1 MINAGII
8 GLGKMGLSHC
18 AILNAHP
25 EVNLVGVCD
34 TSKFNR
40 FILGKYSQLECFD
53 DYNKM
58 LKEKQ
63 LDCLFIATPTRF
75 HADMATQG
83 LELGLHLFVEKPF
96 CLDPADSVRLSRLAA
111 DKGLVTQVGYHNRF
125 VGSFCEAQRLLAENI
140 IGEVH
145 HYLAEAY
152 GPVVLKE
159 KGGTWRSSATEG
171 GGCLYDYASHV
182 VNLTEFLVGPAN
194 KASGS
199 VLQSIFSKGVDDAV
213 YSTLTYKD
221 GKSGQISVNWS
232 DETYRKM
239 TTQVTLFGKA
249 GKLFVDQSEVRI
261 HLQKDNEGHKLKQG
275 WNTRYI
281 TDVTEPVDYYLRGE
295 EYSAQVD
302 NFIQA
307 IKEGRTDNINSFAS
321 AASTDAMVAQI
332 RSNSQEQ

>member
-40 FILGKYSQLECFD
+40 FLLGKYSQLECFD
-53 DYNKM
+53 DHNKM

-96 CLDPADSVRLSRLAA
+96 CLDPADSVRLTKLAT

-125 VGSFCEAQRLLAENI
+125 VGSFCEAKRLLDENI

-159 KGGTWRSSATEG
+159 KGGTWRSSSTEG

-221 GKSGQISVNWS
+221 SKSGQISVNWS

-239 TTQVTLFGKA
+239 TTQVTLFGKK

-261 HLQKDNEGHKLKQG
+261 YLQQDNEKYNFEKG

-281 TDVTEPVDYYLRGE
+281 TDTTEKVDFFLRGE

-307 IKEGRTDNINSFAS
+307 IKEGRTDNINSFSS
-321 AASTDAMVAQI
+321 AATTDAMVAQI